1 MSFSYPSGGARM
13 TTRNVEKIAG
23 ERRRQEAEHAA
34 LHRFS
39 QANQLQ
45 SLANQSDA
53 NVSARR
59 RSNQA
64 AQLTAERMLEESAA
78 EQHALQQRV
87 GRERQQNEQLAHVM
101 EKTKKHQEQRE
112 REVQRI
118 CDASEELR
126 ELETLLKT
134 AYMNKERAV
143 QQLERETL
151 LTIDKRRDVAIEQQ
165 MEYDRQR
172 AIVDMQNRELAKR
185 AEAFEG
191 KHVLQSQ
198 MLQRQELRREA
209 QGEADMERAKIEQL
223 MKQIELE
230 DAQEIAKRQ
239 VQRGQTR
246 ELIDRSQQERDH
258 LARQRQDELRRQE
271 EEVAEYRR
279 RVEARETAAR
289 AATETKKAHE
299 DAMFKVVEA
308 EIQAKRRQ
316 EEEIER
322 LRDDLWE
329 EEMLQ
334 KKRQQEE
341 EKFAA
346 KVRAKDDMMT
356 SNAMQMRLKQ
366 ELVARQQADEDAFND
381 MLKKKF
387 QSEARREMEL
397 AAFKR
402 RQKDEYKDEIA
413 RHNALKQQMVYE
425 ELQRERREREL
436 QEQEEQYKK
445 QIIEQARQ
453 RLLQEHAEV
462 LQGYLPRAL
471 GAAAAGA
478 GGRPSSSSSN
488 SSSRPSAFR

>member
-1 MSFSYPSGGARM
+1 MSFSHPSGGARM
-13 TTRNVEKIAG
+13 TTRNVEKLQS

-34 LHRFS
+34 LHRFA
-39 QANQLQ
+39 QVNQLQ

-59 RSNQA
+59 RSNQT
-64 AQLTAERMLEESAA
+64 AQLTAERMLEESAQ
-78 EQHALQQRV
+78 EQHLLKQRV

-101 EKTKKHQEQRE
+101 ETTKKQQEQRE

-151 LTIDKRRDVAIEQQ
+151 HTIEKSRDVAIEQQ

-172 AIVDMQNRELAKR
+172 AVVDMQNRELAKR
-185 AEAFEG
+185 AEAFQG
-191 KHVLQSQ
+191 KQVLQSQ

-209 QGEADMERAKIEQL
+209 QSEADMERTKIEQL

-230 DAQEIAKRQ
+230 DAAEIAKRQ
-239 VQRGQTR
+239 VQRDQTR
-246 ELIDRSQQERDH
+246 ELIDRSQQEREI
-258 LARQRQDELRRQE
+258 LARQRQEELRRQD

-279 RVEARETAAR
+279 RVETRETAVRVAN
-289 AATETKKAHE
+289 ESKKAHE

-341 EKFAA
+341 EKLAA
-346 KVRAKDDMMT
+346 KARAKDEMMT

-366 ELVARQQADEDAFND
+366 ELVARQQAEEDAFND

-397 AAFKR
+397 AAFRR

-436 QEQEEQYKK
+436 QEQEEEYRRQVV
-445 QIIEQARQ
+445 EQAKQ
-453 RLLQEHAEV
+453 RLLQEHADV
-462 LQGYLPRAL
+462 LQGFLPRAL
-471 GAAAAGA
+471 GAAAGT

-488 SSSRPSAFR
+488 SSSRPSAYR